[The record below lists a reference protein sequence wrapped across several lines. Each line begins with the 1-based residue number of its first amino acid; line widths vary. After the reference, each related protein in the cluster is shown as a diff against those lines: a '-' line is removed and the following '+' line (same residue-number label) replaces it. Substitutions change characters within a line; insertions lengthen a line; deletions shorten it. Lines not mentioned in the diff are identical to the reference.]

1 MKRFFKKKMR
11 DERGSVSVEAIL
23 MFPLLIWAYMGMY
36 VFFEG
41 LRESN
46 INLKA
51 TYTVADVLSRFTDE
65 DVAVTEEYMDGL
77 HAVYNWM
84 SRSVNPVFMRI
95 SVVIFHQEEGA
106 PEGVGHH
113 TKYWSYPINGVPEL
127 LDEEVATVISP
138 HVPIMADQASAI
150 VVETWSFYEPVMR
163 IGLKETTPIYNIVV
177 TRPRFTDHLIKEGMG
192 DGTGSTHEDGVADD
206 DTGL

>member
-84 SRSVNPVFMRI
+84 SRSINPVFMRV
-95 SVVIFHQEEGA
+95 SVVTYDQEARGSGWRR
-106 PEGVGHH
+106 PPYKVLVQ
-113 TKYWSYPINGVPEL
+113 S
-127 LDEEVATVISP
+127 
-138 HVPIMADQASAI
+138 ASTAC
-150 VVETWSFYEPVMR
+150 P
-163 IGLKETTPIYNIVV
+163 
-177 TRPRFTDHLIKEGMG
+177 
-192 DGTGSTHEDGVADD
+192 
-206 DTGL
+206 